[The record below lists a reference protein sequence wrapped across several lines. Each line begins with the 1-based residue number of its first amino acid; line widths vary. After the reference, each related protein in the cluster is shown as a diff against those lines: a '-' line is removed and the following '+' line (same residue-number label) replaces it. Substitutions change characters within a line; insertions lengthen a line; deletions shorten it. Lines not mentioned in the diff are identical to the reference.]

1 MKSPNGHGISYR
13 NKKLTVYDSLQGF
26 GILPLLRTRESNIM
40 PDNKINERLHR
51 LRIIDELF
59 AGNKEDPKTGGLR
72 MTYSVDKII
81 EHVLKKGVIGYNRFK
96 WARDLEFLKEDPHV
110 EIIEETVS
118 ARGGTGRPL
127 IKYGY
132 DRNSPSL
139 FQETLSTDDK
149 RLIGDILDTLQLKGV
164 STLASF
170 VKFNINYGVE
180 LKKRKSPI
188 ISFTR
193 NPRDKD
199 ISKILDG
206 VLKFIREETVIKIE
220 MTDRFDESKPTTHHI
235 VHPWYLREYNRRWYL
250 FGWEEGQINYYALD
264 RIVKLSKRATPTYKV
279 ADTTIDQILEYVVGV
294 NFKKSDLVEEII
306 FWVSS
311 TSSDFVSKKPIHH
324 TMKILTKEEVRNKV
338 DEKILGR
345 LLEKRGVFYK
355 MNCIINYELR
365 REMMS
370 FGRELIVLQPSEL
383 RNWLHGILKDMA
395 SNYED

>member
-13 NKKLTVYDSLQGF
+13 NKKLTDYDSLQGF

-72 MTYSVDKII
+72 MTYSVDEII
-81 EHVLKKGVIGYNRFK
+81 EHVVKKGVIGYNRFK

-149 RLIGDILDTLQLKGV
+149 KLIGDILDTLQLKGI

-170 VKFNINYGVE
+170 VKFNINYGKD

-193 NPRDKD
+193 NPKDKD
-199 ISKILDG
+199 ISKTLDKL
-206 VLKFIREETVIKIE
+206 LKFIRTETVIKIE
-220 MTDRFDESKPTTHHI
+220 MTDRFIETKLTVHI

-250 FGWEEGQINYYALD
+250 FGWEDGQIKHYALD
-264 RIVKLSKRATPTYKV
+264 RITKLSKRSMPNYKV
-279 ADTTIDQILEYVVGV
+279 PDKTIDQILEHVVGII
-294 NFKKSDLVEEII
+294 FKETDSVEEIV

-311 TSSDFVSKKPIHH
+311 KSSDFVSKKPIHH

-345 LLEKRGVFYK
+345 LPKKKGVFYK

-395 SNYED
+395 SSYED